1 MTGNGQLR
9 EPLLVVENLEAGY
22 GDTQVLWG
30 VTLDVLPG
38 EMLAVVGA
46 NGAGKT
52 TLLRTLSGLIVPTSG
67 RIRFAGRDIAGARS
81 PEIVR
86 LGMGH
91 VPEGRRLFSGM
102 TVEENLRMG
111 AYGRAHKDRAA
122 VRADLER
129 VYGYFARLRDRRRQ
143 IAGTL
148 SGGEQQMC
156 AIGRALMGDPRLLL
170 IDELSL
176 GLAPVVVEE
185 LIPILHDI
193 QGAGTTIVL
202 IEQDVSVA
210 LQISDRAFVIE
221 TGRVTLSGPA
231 RELAKDEAIVRSYLG
246 E

>member
-1 MTGNGQLR
+1 MTGNVQLR

-52 TLLRTLSGLIVPTSG
+52 TLLRTLSGIIVPTSG
-67 RIRFAGRDIAGARS
+67 RIRFAGRDITGARS

-111 AYGRAHKDRAA
+111 AYGRAHKDRTA

-129 VYGYFARLRDRRRQ
+129 VYGYFARLGERRRQ

-185 LIPILHDI
+185 LILILHDI
-193 QGAGTTIVL
+193 HGAGTTIVL